1 MDITKV
7 LTDNDLSNIEKI
19 VLMYLYDINKG
30 NSVTLSSKYI
40 ANAIGMTRA
49 TIIKAIKG
57 LIDKGIVVK
66 NNNSNMYDGVTANTY
81 NLKVRKYI

>member
-1 MDITKV
+1 MNITKV

-40 ANAIGMTRA
+40 ANEIGMTRA

-81 NLKVRKYI
+81 NLKVRKYM

>member
-1 MDITKV
+1 MNIAKV

-40 ANAIGMTRA
+40 ANEIGMTRS
-49 TIIKAIKG
+49 TVIKAIKG
-57 LIDKGIVVK
+57 LIDKGLIEKV
-66 NNNSNMYDGVTANTY
+66 NNLNMYDGVTANTY
-81 NLKVRKYI
+81 GLKIKKYM

>member
-1 MDITKV
+1 MNITKV
-7 LTDNDLSNIEKI
+7 LTDNGLSNIEKI

-40 ANAIGMTRA
+40 ANEIGMTRA

>member
-1 MDITKV
+1 MNIAKV

-40 ANAIGMTRA
+40 ANEIGMTRA

>member
-1 MDITKV
+1 MNFSKV

-19 VLMYLYDINKG
+19 VLMYLYEVNKG

-40 ANAIGMTRA
+40 SNEIGMTRV
-49 TIIKAIKG
+49 TVIKAIKG

-81 NLKVRKYI
+81 NLKLRKYI

>member
-40 ANAIGMTRA
+40 ANEIGMTRA

-81 NLKVRKYI
+81 KLKVRKYI

>member
-1 MDITKV
+1 MNITKV

-40 ANAIGMTRA
+40 ANEIGMTRA

-66 NNNSNMYDGVTANTY
+66 NNNSNMSDGVTANTY
-81 NLKVRKYI
+81 KLKVRKYI

>member
-40 ANAIGMTRA
+40 ANEIGMTRA

-81 NLKVRKYI
+81 TLKVRKYI

>member
-40 ANAIGMTRA
+40 ANEIGMTRA

-66 NNNSNMYDGVTANTY
+66 NNNSNMYD
-81 NLKVRKYI
+81 

>member
-40 ANAIGMTRA
+40 ANEIGMTRA

>member
-1 MDITKV
+1 MDITIV

-40 ANAIGMTRA
+40 ANEIGMTRA

>member
-1 MDITKV
+1 MNITKV

-40 ANAIGMTRA
+40 ANEIGMTRA

-81 NLKVRKYI
+81 NLKVKKYI

>member
-1 MDITKV
+1 MNITKV

-40 ANAIGMTRA
+40 ANEIGMTRA

>member
-1 MDITKV
+1 MNISKV

-40 ANAIGMTRA
+40 ANEIGMTRA